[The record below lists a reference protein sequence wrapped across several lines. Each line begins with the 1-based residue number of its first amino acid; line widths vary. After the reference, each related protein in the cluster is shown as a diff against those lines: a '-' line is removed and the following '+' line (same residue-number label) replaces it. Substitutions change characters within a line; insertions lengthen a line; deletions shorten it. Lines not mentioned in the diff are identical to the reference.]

1 MSATSLLL
9 YWKTLSV
16 AGSITKLKDENHFC
30 VDVKKI
36 VSRVDEH
43 DAQAEAARTRC
54 EHLQWSIWA
63 ASLAGITQI
72 GLRIAACRGR
82 RLLQGRRC
90 VRGRF
95 TLDGNPYL
103 MSVTYPEIKEAY
115 LLRGDEKY
123 PIGDAALCVSLVD
136 VYHGFAFRVI
146 ASHITQQR
154 CAQIHGN

>member
-1 MSATSLLL
+1 M
-9 YWKTLSV
+9 
-16 AGSITKLKDENHFC
+16 
-30 VDVKKI
+30 
-36 VSRVDEH
+36 
-43 DAQAEAARTRC
+43 
-54 EHLQWSIWA
+54 
-63 ASLAGITQI
+63 
-72 GLRIAACRGR
+72 
-82 RLLQGRRC
+82 
-90 VRGRF
+90 RGRF

-103 MSVTYPEIKEAY
+103 MSVTDPEIKEAY